1 MLTNGKNVPGD
12 HGLCKHDG
20 LFTRWAD
27 LCGIYFR
34 FPYDEFEE
42 YYGDDDYEKGS
53 IKNWLAK
60 KYTGPYTYRCQV
72 EDYSMSLKV
81 VTDMMR
87 RNPLVEKKLSFE
99 EYMEFK
105 EKGIDP
111 DKIKPEVV
119 SIQDASIDFIQQ
131 KFQGQM
137 TEMIERLPLA
147 EVLIP
152 AKACESEDI
161 LERINDLQKRQK
173 MQSKVNLPVIPVA
186 KKLNYAYDY
195 GDGWKVDVIL
205 EDCYYTKDAA
215 VFNLENIEHNDL
227 LEKVAKVN
235 ETRKPLCLSLDG
247 FSVFDDIG
255 GIPGF
260 IQYLEELNKAGD
272 KEKEE
277 ILGFGKAM
285 GWSNKLPNCKT
296 LI

>member
-1 MLTNGKNVPGD
+1 
-12 HGLCKHDG
+12 
-20 LFTRWAD
+20 
-27 LCGIYFR
+27 
-34 FPYDEFEE
+34 
-42 YYGDDDYEKGS
+42 
-53 IKNWLAK
+53 
-60 KYTGPYTYRCQV
+60 
-72 EDYSMSLKV
+72 
-81 VTDMMR
+81 
-87 RNPLVEKKLSFE
+87 
-99 EYMEFK
+99 
-105 EKGIDP
+105 
-111 DKIKPEVV
+111 
-119 SIQDASIDFIQQ
+119 
-131 KFQGQM
+131 M

-161 LERINDLQKRQK
+161 LERINGFQKRQK

-235 ETRKPLCLSLDG
+235 ETRKPLRLSLDG

-296 LI
+296 LL